1 MCCARNGVVDLVP
14 VDYVN
19 NMLIAVGWITALNRC
34 VCVCVCV
41 VYRVNILL
49 HRTSQP
55 VVYNYNTGTMNPLTI
70 ATLCKIKIIITIV
83 FYVCISLDYSLIA
96 SYHENPFDDIFRRP
110 YMIHCRPAFLWPCVH
125 FIIHLIPG
133 YLMDSIL
140 RIRGKKPM

>member
-34 VCVCVCV
+34 VCVCV
-41 VYRVNILL
+41 VYRVNIIL

-70 ATLCKIKIIITIV
+70 ATLCKIIIII
-83 FYVCISLDYSLIA
+83 YNYSLLCLYLFRLFSNSVIPWESFWWYISTTLHDSLSTCFLVA
-96 SYHENPFDDIFRRP
+96 LCSLYYTSHSRISDGFNP
-110 YMIHCRPAFLWPCVH
+110 
-125 FIIHLIPG
+125 
-133 YLMDSIL
+133 
-140 RIRGKKPM
+140 